1 MKEFSER
8 FEDLLKEK
16 ELSQLAF
23 SRMIGVSQSTVSQST
38 VSRWVN
44 GEDEPGISYFKLIC
58 ETLDVRPEYLL
69 GMED

>member
-1 MKEFSER
+1 
-8 FEDLLKEK
+8 
-16 ELSQLAF
+16 
-23 SRMIGVSQSTVSQST
+23 MIGVSQST

>member
-23 SRMIGVSQSTVSQST
+23 SRMIGVSQSTVS
-38 VSRWVN
+38 RWVN
-44 GEDEPGISYFKLIC
+44 GEDEPGISCFKLIC

>member
-23 SRMIGVSQSTVSQST
+23 SRMIGVSQSTVS
-38 VSRWVN
+38 RWVN
-44 GEDEPGISYFKLIC
+44 GEDEPGISYFKLIS

>member
-23 SRMIGVSQSTVSQST
+23 SRMIGVSQSTVS
-38 VSRWVN
+38 RWVN
-44 GEDEPGISYFKLIC
+44 GEDEPGIS
-58 ETLDVRPEYLL
+58 
-69 GMED
+69 